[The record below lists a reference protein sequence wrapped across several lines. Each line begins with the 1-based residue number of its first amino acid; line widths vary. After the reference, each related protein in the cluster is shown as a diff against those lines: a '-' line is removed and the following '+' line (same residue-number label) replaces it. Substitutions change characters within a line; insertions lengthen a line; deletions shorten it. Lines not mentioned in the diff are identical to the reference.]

1 MHVRNPASRIRTAL
15 PGAIMGFVLLCG
27 TSYAAETMVTGGGG
41 GSFPPNT
48 IFNGIPITGLEFGF
62 GLEFSSVGD
71 KVGEVS
77 VVLLGIGP
85 QPREIT
91 IEGNVSGG
99 SRVAANVATFL
110 GQSPPSTWAT
120 VCRPARGPVHR
131 DRHHRRQRSG
141 VARTG
146 HRTHEFAQRGG
157 QRRNHDHLRAGSV
170 VPSMGTPTNL
180 EA

>member
-1 MHVRNPASRIRTAL
+1 
-15 PGAIMGFVLLCG
+15 MGFVLLCG

-99 SRVAANVATFL
+99 SRVAANVATFSGIATLDMGNDLPPVPGVPFTVTVTTDANDQGSL
-110 GQSPPSTWAT
+110 GLVIGPTSLPSAVVNEGTMTISA
-120 VCRPARGPVHR
+120 PAP
-131 DRHHRRQRSG
+131 
-141 VARTG
+141 
-146 HRTHEFAQRGG
+146 
-157 QRRNHDHLRAGSV
+157 
-170 VPSMGTPTNL
+170 
-180 EA
+180 

>member
-1 MHVRNPASRIRTAL
+1 
-15 PGAIMGFVLLCG
+15 MGFVLLCG

-99 SRVAANVATFL
+99 SRVAANVATFSGIATLDMGNGLPPVPGVPFTVTVTTDANDQGSL
-110 GQSPPSTWAT
+110 GLVIGPTSLPSAVVNDGTMTISA
-120 VCRPARGPVHR
+120 PAP
-131 DRHHRRQRSG
+131 
-141 VARTG
+141 
-146 HRTHEFAQRGG
+146 
-157 QRRNHDHLRAGSV
+157 
-170 VPSMGTPTNL
+170 
-180 EA
+180 